1 MARFD
6 LHALEEEERYYR
18 IILALVAL
26 LLGGVA
32 IGIMTAAL
40 PPPGASAGPGAGAFN
55 ASGLLLGRGTSFP
68 YPFTVQNLMWL
79 MFFFGLGELW
89 VRFYRAKREQ
99 AQLREN
105 ALPSN
110 DPTVLF
116 ERGKPPLASIYQ
128 WATADANASSYIL
141 QRLVVRVVQQYQ
153 ISGSVDQSS
162 QLLSSSLDLMQHE
175 LELKYNM
182 LRYLVWLIPT
192 LGFIGTVIG
201 IALGLAQAA
210 EMPDMTAGADIR
222 AWFAGM
228 TVELGIAFNTTLMA
242 LGLSAILVFL
252 MHICQGRE
260 ESTLNSAGQYCLDHL
275 VNRLMPA

>member
-6 LHALEEEERYYR
+6 LHTLEQEERYYR
-18 IILALVAL
+18 IVLALVAL
-26 LLGGVA
+26 LLGGVM
-32 IGIMTAAL
+32 IGIMTVAL
-40 PPPGASAGPGAGAFN
+40 PLPDESAGPSAGALN
-55 ASGLLLGRGTSFP
+55 ASGLLLGRGTSIP

-89 VRFYRAKREQ
+89 VRFYRANREQ
-99 AQLREN
+99 AQLQKN
-105 ALPSN
+105 VLPSK
-110 DPTVLF
+110 DPSVLF
-116 ERGKPPLASIYQ
+116 ERGKPALASIYE
-128 WATADANASSYIL
+128 WATSDANAHSYIL
-141 QRLVVRVVQQYQ
+141 QRLVVRIVQQYQ
-153 ISGSVDQSS
+153 ISGSVDQAN
-162 QLLSSSLDLMQHE
+162 QLLNASLEMMQHE

-201 IALGLAQAA
+201 IALGLAGAA
-210 EMPDMTAGADIR
+210 DMPDLSAGGDIR

-242 LGLSAILVFL
+242 LGLSAVLVFL

-260 ESTLNSAGQYCLDHL
+260 ESTLNRAGQYCLDHL
-275 VNRLMPA
+275 VNRLLPA

>member
-6 LHALEEEERYYR
+6 LHVLEQEERYYR
-18 IILALVAL
+18 VILALVAL
-26 LLGGVA
+26 LVGAVT
-32 IGIMTAAL
+32 IGIMTIAL
-40 PPPGASAGPGAGAFN
+40 PLPGESAGSGAGAFN
-55 ASGLLLGRGTSFP
+55 APGLLLGRGTSFP

-89 VRFYRAKREQ
+89 VRFYRSNREQ
-99 AQLREN
+99 SQLNQN
-105 ALPSN
+105 ALPAN

-116 ERGKPPLASIYQ
+116 ERGKPALASIYK
-128 WATADANASSYIL
+128 WATADGTAQDYIL
-141 QRLVVRVVQQYQ
+141 QRLVMRIVQQYQ
-153 ISGSVDQSS
+153 ISGSVDQAN
-162 QLLSSSLDLMQHE
+162 QLLSASLDMMQHE

-201 IALGLAQAA
+201 IALGLAEAA
-210 EMPDMTAGADIR
+210 NMPDVTAGGDIR

-260 ESTLNSAGQYCLDHL
+260 ENTLNSAGQYCLDHL

>member
-6 LHALEEEERYYR
+6 LQTLEEEERYYR

-32 IGIMTAAL
+32 ISIMTAAL
-40 PPPGASAGPGAGAFN
+40 PPPGESAGPGAGAFN
-55 ASGLLLGRGTSFP
+55 ASGLLLGRSTSFP

-89 VRFYRAKREQ
+89 VRFYRSNRER

-105 ALPSN
+105 ALPAS

-116 ERGKPPLASIYQ
+116 ERGKPALASIYQ
-128 WATADANASSYIL
+128 WATSDRNASSYIL

-153 ISGSVDQSS
+153 ISGSVDQSN

-210 EMPDMTAGADIR
+210 EMPDLTAGADIR

-242 LGLSAILVFL
+242 LGLSAVLVFL

-260 ESTLNSAGQYCLDHL
+260 ENTLNSAGQYCLDHL

>member
-1 MARFD
+1 MAWFD
-6 LHALEEEERYYR
+6 LHALEQEERHYR

-26 LLGGVA
+26 LLGGVT
-32 IGIMTAAL
+32 IGIMTIAL
-40 PPPGASAGPGAGAFN
+40 PLPGESAGPGAGAFN

-79 MFFFGLGELW
+79 MFFFALGELW
-89 VRFYRAKREQ
+89 VRTYRANREQ
-99 AQLREN
+99 AQLKQN
-105 ALPSN
+105 ALPAN

-116 ERGKPPLASIYQ
+116 ERGKPALTSIYK
-128 WATADANASSYIL
+128 WATADRNARSYVL
-141 QRLVVRVVQQYQ
+141 QRLVVRIVQQYQ
-153 ISGSVDQSS
+153 ISGSVDQAN

-210 EMPDMTAGADIR
+210 NMPDLEVGGDIR

-228 TVELGIAFNTTLMA
+228 TVELGIAFNTTLLA

-260 ESTLNSAGQYCLDHL
+260 ENTLNSAGQYCLDHL
-275 VNRLMPA
+275 INRLMPA

>member
-6 LHALEEEERYYR
+6 LHTLEQEERYYR
-18 IILALVAL
+18 IVLALVAL
-26 LLGGVA
+26 LLGGVM
-32 IGIMTAAL
+32 IGIMTVAL
-40 PPPGASAGPGAGAFN
+40 PLPDESAGPGSGALN
-55 ASGLLLGRGTSFP
+55 ASGLLLGRGTSIP

-89 VRFYRAKREQ
+89 VRFYRANREQ
-99 AQLREN
+99 AQLQKN
-105 ALPSN
+105 VLPSK
-110 DPTVLF
+110 DPSVLF
-116 ERGKPPLASIYQ
+116 ERGKPALASIYE
-128 WATADANASSYIL
+128 WATSDANAHSYIL
-141 QRLVVRVVQQYQ
+141 QRLVVRIVQQYQ
-153 ISGSVDQSS
+153 ISGSVDQAN
-162 QLLSSSLDLMQHE
+162 QLLNASLEMMQHE

-201 IALGLAQAA
+201 IALGLAGAA
-210 EMPDMTAGADIR
+210 DMPDLSAGGDIR

-260 ESTLNSAGQYCLDHL
+260 ESTLNRAGQYCLDHL